1 MTAPVARSNSYS
13 TSKGNALNVG
23 DPTTAFSGTS
33 TGGFTTP
40 LGQTPSLDTSAPGA
54 ATRIAQSDLTYIG
67 SMRGPTAT
75 ISGTSNGQYEG
86 GNWSCAYNPSNHSLF
101 MCGRTQRVGE
111 FALTTFSTSPTF
123 SSWPIGSVIQTAIE
137 PTEGGLEALRQSL
150 ITAQYPTPENFS
162 IQGVHK
168 ITSTEIL
175 VQAWIYYNANGR
187 SHKSFWRRPLNLS
200 TTGQVSEAMEAVNTS
215 INASGI
221 TQGVTP
227 GAWGRYMC
235 AIPSDWQASFGAPMF
250 SGGGGGSAQAS
261 HTSGPSFFPYDPDNL
276 SPSSALTIPS
286 YLYYPLIDKV
296 FPPANPVVYWSN
308 ASSVG
313 GAAFP
318 SGRRSVLY
326 LVASG
331 AGEEWYGLRTDH
343 VPADTYRTAKEYHC
357 PPYLFYIFEYDV
369 LDLLA
374 VKAGTMSVSDPVPNV
389 WALNLPN
396 DNGAKYRF
404 GMTFDEVNRNL
415 YVVTGSNASGSTG
428 NYPVVH
434 AFHLT

>member
-1 MTAPVARSNSYS
+1 MAAPVARSNSYS

-23 DPTTAFSGTS
+23 DPATAFSGTS

-40 LGQTPSLDTSAPGA
+40 LGQTPSLNTSAPGA

-67 SMRGPTAT
+67 SMRGPTAV
-75 ISGTSNGQYEG
+75 ISGTTNGQYEG
-86 GNWSCAYNPSNHSLF
+86 GTWSCAYNPSNHSLF
-101 MCGRTQRVGE
+101 MCGRSVSPRVGE

-123 SSWPIGSVIQTAIE
+123 SNWSIGSVIQAAVD
-137 PTEGGLEALRQSL
+137 PTEGGLNTLSNSFS
-150 ITAQYPTPENFS
+150 PKENFY

-175 VQAWIYYNANGR
+175 VQAWIYYNANNR
-187 SHKSFWRRPLNLS
+187 NHKSFWRRPLNLS
-200 TTGQVSEAMEAVNTS
+200 TTGQVSGAMQAVNTS
-215 INASGI
+215 VDLSG
-221 TQGVTP
+221 TGNTMTP

-235 AIPSDWQASFGAPMF
+235 PIPSDWQASFGYPMF
-250 SGGGGGSAQAS
+250 SGGGGGSAQSS

-276 SPSSALTIPS
+276 SPSSTLTIPC
-286 YLYYPLIDKV
+286 YLYYPLTDKV

-331 AGEEWYGLRTDH
+331 SGEEWYGLPTDH
-343 VPADTYRTAKEYHC
+343 VPSDPYRSAKEYHC
-357 PPYLFYIFEYDV
+357 PPYVFYIFEYDV

-374 VKAGTMSVSDPVPNV
+374 VKAGTMAVSDPVPNV

-396 DNGAKYRF
+396 DNGGKLRF

-415 YVVTGSNASGSTG
+415 YVVTGSNASGTTS